1 MYQPNKDRYENM
13 PYRNAGSSGL
23 KLPEIQLGMWH
34 NFSADSDMQNCR
46 NMLFTAFDCGITL
59 FDLANNY
66 SNSTAENVVGE
77 IIRKHLANYRD
88 ELLVTS
94 KAGYIA
100 WEGPYGTWGSKNP

>member
-59 FDLANNY
+59 LTSQTITATPRRKMSLA
-66 SNSTAENVVGE
+66 
-77 IIRKHLANYRD
+77 K
-88 ELLVTS
+88 
-94 KAGYIA
+94 
-100 WEGPYGTWGSKNP
+100 